1 MPENDNND
9 TAENQEEEGSQDQ
22 YYTINPNEFWNLQ
35 PNSDFFNRNTTDS
48 FFARSRGNISVTIQ
62 GSQDSNVTMTF
73 NVGEGV
79 ETVDLSEKLDSLKY
93 KEVKDLLQQQN
104 DKIYEKHVIA
114 MINKVLETAKFED
127 PKYTQAKN
135 YFQKCKLK
143 I

>member
-1 MPENDNND
+1 M
-9 TAENQEEEGSQDQ
+9 
-22 YYTINPNEFWNLQ
+22 
-35 PNSDFFNRNTTDS
+35 
-48 FFARSRGNISVTIQ
+48 
-62 GSQDSNVTMTF
+62 TMIF
-73 NVGEGV
+73 NVGEGL
-79 ETVDLSEKLDSLKY
+79 ETVDLSEKLENLQY

-114 MINKVLETAKFED
+114 MINKVLETAKFKD